1 MDENPQR
8 SGAGAA
14 RLNGQV
20 ALVTG
25 ASRGIGAHVAGHLA
39 SLGAAVVCAARTISE
54 GDNPHLEGSLAST
67 VDAIRAAGGLATAVA
82 VDLSD
87 ETSCRELVETAAAA
101 YDRPVDILVNNA
113 AVGFFGPAAELPL
126 KRWRVSWEV
135 TVTAP
140 LLLSQLVL
148 PGMLRRGTGRILN
161 LTSESAVGPGRAPY
175 PDGHESVGDTAYG
188 AQKAAVE
195 RLTQGLAEEVFDG
208 GVGVAAIAPSQ
219 IVPTPG
225 AVFNRII
232 TGPDDP
238 RAEPPS
244 YLAEAIALLATIP
257 LDEMAGRVVYSQQLL
272 AEYGLLTD
280 GTGRGVDPSL
290 PISGFAL
297 RQPARRTS

>member
-1 MDENPQR
+1 MD
-8 SGAGAA
+8 
-14 RLNGQV
+14 GQV

-25 ASRGIGAHVAGHLA
+25 ASRGIGSHVASHLA
-39 SLGAAVVCAARTISE
+39 SLGASVVCAARTISE

-67 VDAIRAAGGLATAVA
+67 VDAIHAAGGKATAVA
-82 VDLSD
+82 VGLSD
-87 ETSCRELVETAAAA
+87 EGSCRHLIEAAASA
-101 YDRPVDILVNNA
+101 FDRPVDLLVNNA
-113 AVGFFGPAAELPL
+113 AVGFFGPVVELPL

-148 PGMLRRGTGRILN
+148 PEMLRRGAGRIIN
-161 LTSESAVGPGRAPY
+161 LTSESAVGPGSAPY
-175 PDGHESVGDTAYG
+175 PGGREPVGDTAYG

-195 RLTQGLAEEVFDG
+195 RFTQGLAEEVVDS

-225 AVFNRII
+225 AIFNGII

-238 RAEPPS
+238 RAEPPD
-244 YLAEAIALLATIP
+244 YLAEAIALLATLP

-272 AEYGLLTD
+272 TEYQLLED
-280 GTGRGVDPSL
+280 GAGRGVDPAL

-297 RQPARRTS
+297 RPAEEAAR